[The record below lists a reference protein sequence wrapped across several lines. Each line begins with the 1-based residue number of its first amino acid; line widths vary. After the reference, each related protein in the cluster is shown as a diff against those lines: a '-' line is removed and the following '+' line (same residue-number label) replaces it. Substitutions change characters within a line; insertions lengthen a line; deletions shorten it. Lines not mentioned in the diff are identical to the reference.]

1 MQESIEHNETI
12 EEPDGC
18 ELCERRKGALKQLES
33 ESQQLQ
39 QELASTRMIELFL
52 RRELD
57 EYRNQV
63 MKNQQDQIAYYRK
76 TQQGG

>member
-1 MQESIEHNETI
+1 MQEVVEHNETVD
-12 EEPDGC
+12 DGC
-18 ELCERRKGALKQLES
+18 KQCRRKTEALKQVEQ

-39 QELASTRMIELFL
+39 QELASTRMIELSL

-57 EYRNQV
+57 EYKNQV